1 MTLDVDSKRR
11 YYNLD
16 VRDNGSVAAKMK
28 DSTLIEDGRLAAEV
42 FLATIKVSKH
52 PPLCLCIFIF
62 LLSISGRQLRP
73 PGGGYQAQ
81 HRGGARAEDQG
92 RAEQAPGPLLRRAPP
107 PQPGQLGLVDTWSR
121 DLNTPSDWCRATT
134 RRRTSSWTSLS
145 PWTASS

>member
-1 MTLDVDSKRR
+1 MSLDVDSKRR

-42 FLATIKVSKH
+42 FLATIKVTNH
-52 PPLCLCIFIF
+52 PLCVFSSSYS
-62 LLSISGRQLRP
+62 SISGRQLRP

-107 PQPGQLGLVDTWSR
+107 PQPGQL
-121 DLNTPSDWCRATT
+121 
-134 RRRTSSWTSLS
+134 
-145 PWTASS
+145 

>member
-1 MTLDVDSKRR
+1 MDSKRR

-52 PPLCLCIFIF
+52 PLCTSF

-73 PGGGYQAQ
+73 PGGGDQAQ

-107 PQPGQLGLVDTWSR
+107 PQPGQLAIGGPRSR

>member
-42 FLATIKVSKH
+42 FLATIKVSK
-52 PPLCLCIFIF
+52 PSSLCIFISI
-62 LLSISGRQLRP
+62 LSISGRQLRP
-73 PGGGYQAQ
+73 PGGGNQAQ

-107 PQPGQLGLVDTWSR
+107 PQPGEL
-121 DLNTPSDWCRATT
+121 
-134 RRRTSSWTSLS
+134 
-145 PWTASS
+145 